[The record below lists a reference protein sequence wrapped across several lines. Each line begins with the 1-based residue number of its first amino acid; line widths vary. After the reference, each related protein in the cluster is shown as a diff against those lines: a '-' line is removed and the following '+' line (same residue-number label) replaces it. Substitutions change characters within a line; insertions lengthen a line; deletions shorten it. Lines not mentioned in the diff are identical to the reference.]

1 MKKPEKNNILLLVR
15 NFSIENSL
23 DNDIHGF
30 EHTKRVYNTSIT
42 IGKSVGANLFIL
54 KIATLLH
61 DIGRTEENQRV
72 NINHAEQSANMA
84 MQFIKKSNFGMEKNE
99 IDNIIQSIKAHSF
112 SNKIKPKTLEA
123 KVLSDADKLDAL
135 GAIGLYRTIG
145 YTINNNGN
153 LEDVLEHLKIKILQL
168 DKQLYLEESRKIAK
182 ERIKIVKSFYNYA
195 HREIKSEEISI

>member
-1 MKKPEKNNILLLVR
+1 MKKNNILPLVR

-30 EHTKRVYNTSIT
+30 EHTKRVYKTSMT
-42 IGKSVGANLFIL
+42 IGKSVGANLFLL

-61 DIGRTEENQRV
+61 DIGRTEENQRL
-72 NINHAEQSANMA
+72 NIHHAEQSANMA
-84 MQFIKKSNFGMEKNE
+84 MRFITENNFELEKHE
-99 IDNIIQSIKAHSF
+99 IDNIINSIRSHSF
-112 SNKIKPKTLEA
+112 SNNIKPKTLDA

-153 LEDVLEHLKIKILQL
+153 FEDVLEHLRIKILKL
-168 DKQLYLEESRKIAK
+168 DKQLYLEESRKIAE
-182 ERIKIVKSFYNYA
+182 ERIKIVKSFYNSA
-195 HREIKSEEISI
+195 QKEINSRGISI